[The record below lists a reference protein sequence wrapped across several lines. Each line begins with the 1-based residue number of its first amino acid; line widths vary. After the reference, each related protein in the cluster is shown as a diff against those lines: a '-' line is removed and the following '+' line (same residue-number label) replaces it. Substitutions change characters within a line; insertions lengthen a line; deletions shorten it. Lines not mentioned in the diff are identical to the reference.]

1 MRLACSF
8 ENWSLTIRLRRFDV
22 DEDISD
28 PRIALLNGALH
39 IVGNPMAVVHRDV
52 SVHADVKIDI
62 KAKAYFADEAFFNFD
77 VAGSSGG
84 RVSNAIDNF
93 SARRRVHDFVQGG
106 VQQSIAIG
114 ADERTGEK
122 RGPIVGALPTRATNE
137 RNRNANEGSDGSH
150 GIGAMVPGIGLHGG
164 AFNLTP
170 DSNDIPKQSLFH

>member
-8 ENWSLTIRLRRFDV
+8 ENWSLTIRLHRFDV

-62 KAKAYFADEAFFNFD
+62 KAKAHFADEAFFNFD
-77 VAGSSGG
+77 DAGNSGG
-84 RVSNAIDNF
+84 RVWNGIDNF

-106 VQQSIAIG
+106 
-114 ADERTGEK
+114 
-122 RGPIVGALPTRATNE
+122 
-137 RNRNANEGSDGSH
+137 GSPS
-150 GIGAMVPGIGLHGG
+150 V
-164 AFNLTP
+164 
-170 DSNDIPKQSLFH
+170 DIWAR